1 MKRFILFI
9 GTFLIMCMSV
19 MFSGCSE
26 IDNVKTDLIVD
37 IVSVNED
44 VSVCAIPEFIDSE
57 KTYNIECQK
66 IIGNMAITRALAI
79 PGNILIPYA
88 TMTQLPVELVSI
100 HAPARGATKIKRRS
114 SKALEFQS
122 THPRGVRQKCSL
134 KGWSKLS

>member
-88 TMTQLPVELVSI
+88 TMTQLPVELELCISEKRIRYYLGGVTVFDGQAEEVFLERLVETI
-100 HAPARGATKIKRRS
+100 LKI
-114 SKALEFQS
+114 
-122 THPRGVRQKCSL
+122 L
-134 KGWSKLS
+134 KK